1 MALLAAIAILAG
13 AAIALEILLM
23 RLFSILL
30 WHHFA
35 YMIISVALL
44 GIGASGTFLVFAKGF
59 LARRFTAAFAGF
71 GILFAV
77 SAVGCFVLA
86 QRVPFNPLEVIWDVE
101 QQLHLAQ
108 IQLLL
113 AMPFFAVGAAI
124 GLAFIH
130 GADRIAMLYRAD
142 LLGAGLGAQL
152 IVALLFV
159 AWPQDGL
166 RLVGGLGF
174 AAAAFAAWAG
184 AARRWAIALAALGA
198 ISIAAWPASWLELSP
213 SQYKGLSLA
222 LTAPG
227 ARIVTQRS
235 SPLGLL
241 TVVESPV
248 IPLRHAPGLSLGVT
262 TEPPPQLGIFTDAE
276 SLSPIVH
283 FTGDLGA
290 LAYLDQQTMALPFHL
305 LERPDA
311 LILGAGGGADVLRA
325 LLHGARHVDAV
336 ELNPALLDLVRD
348 DFSDF
353 AGGVYGRAD
362 VTLHAAEARS
372 FVEAGRDRRWDLIQL
387 ALLDSFAAAAA
398 GVQALGE
405 TGLYT
410 VEALQAY
417 LRHLAPGGVL
427 AASRW
432 VRSPP
437 RDAVKLFATAVLALE
452 GMGVRTPGDR
462 LAMLHGWDTATLL
475 IKNGPLTA
483 ADVMAI
489 RAFAEARSF
498 DVAWYPGMPA
508 WEANR
513 FTRLAEPSLHEV
525 STALLGPDRQRF
537 LDDYGFHIVP
547 ATDDQ
552 PYFFRFL
559 KWQLL
564 PELWAL
570 RGQGALTQAD
580 AGYLVVL
587 AVLPLSAAAG
597 LVLILLPLWI
607 LRPRAGGGGAL
618 APWRVAI
625 YFLMLGFAFIFIE
638 ISFIQRFTL
647 FIGHPLAAVAVV
659 LAAFLV
665 FAGLGSGVSQR
676 LSRHRPLAI
685 AIAVAGIVSFAGFYL
700 ILLPFVFPGLI
711 ALPVLAKMMVAVLL
725 IAPLGFAMGLPFPLG
740 LGRVAAEAPGLVPW
754 AWGING
760 CASVVGAVL
769 ASVLAMHLGL
779 AVVVCLALALYAVG
793 AAVFVPASGF
803 RSQRERHRSADRSGG
818 AKGR

>member
-44 GIGASGTFLVFAKGF
+44 GIGASGTFLVFAKDL
-59 LARRFTAAFAGF
+59 LARQFTAAFAGF
-71 GILFAV
+71 GVLFAV
-77 SAVGCFVLA
+77 SAVGCFILA
-86 QRVPFNPLEVIWDVE
+86 QRVPFNPLEVIWDAG
-101 QQLHLAQ
+101 QQVRLAQ

-113 AMPFFAVGAAI
+113 ALPFFAVGAAI

-130 GADRIAMLYRAD
+130 SADRIASLYRAD
-142 LLGAGLGAQL
+142 LLGAGLGAML

-159 AWPQDGL
+159 AWPQDCL

-184 AARRWAIALAALGA
+184 AARRWAIALAAFGA

-213 SQYKGLSLA
+213 SPYKGLNLA

-227 ARIVTQRS
+227 ARVVTQRS

-248 IPLRHAPGLSLGVT
+248 IPLRHAPGLSLGAT

-276 SLSPIVH
+276 SLTPIVR
-283 FTGDLGA
+283 FSGDPGA

-305 LERPDA
+305 LDRPHA

-325 LLHGARHVDAV
+325 LLHEARHVDAV
-336 ELNPALLDLVRD
+336 ELNPAVFDLVRD
-348 DFSDF
+348 DLSDF

-362 VTLHAAEARS
+362 VTLHAAEARG
-372 FVEAGRDRRWDLIQL
+372 FVEASRDRRWDLIQV
-387 ALLDSFAAAAA
+387 ALLDSFTAAAA

-427 AASRW
+427 AATRW

-452 GMGVRTPGDR
+452 AMGVRTPGDR
-462 LAMLHGWDTATLL
+462 LAMIHGWDTATLL
-475 IKNGPLTA
+475 IKNGSLTA
-483 ADVMAI
+483 ADVAAI
-489 RAFAEARSF
+489 RAFAEARAF
-498 DVAWYPGMPA
+498 DVAWYPGMSA
-508 WEANR
+508 AEANR

-525 STALLGPDRQRF
+525 AAALLGPARQRF
-537 LDDYGFHIVP
+537 LDDYGFDIAP
-547 ATDDQ
+547 ATDDR
-552 PYFFRFL
+552 PYFFRFV
-559 KWQLL
+559 KWRLL

-570 RGQGALTQAD
+570 RGQGGLTQAD

-587 AVLPLSAAAG
+587 AALPLSAAAG
-597 LVLILLPLWI
+597 LALILLPLSI
-607 LRPRAGGGGAL
+607 LRPRSGAGGAL
-618 APWRVAI
+618 ARWRVAI

-665 FAGLGSGVSQR
+665 FAGLGSGLSQR
-676 LSRHRPLAI
+676 LSRHRPLAV
-685 AIAVAGIVSFAGFYL
+685 AIAVAGIASLAGLYL
-700 ILLPFVFPGLI
+700 IALPFVFTGLA
-711 ALPVLAKMMVAVLL
+711 ALPVFAKAAVAVLL

-740 LGRVAAEAPGLVPW
+740 LGRVAAEAPGLMPW

-769 ASVLAMHLGL
+769 ASILAMHLGFTI
-779 AVVVCLALALYAVG
+779 VVGLALAFYAVG
-793 AAVFVPASGF
+793 AAIFFLPASG
-803 RSQRERHRSADRSGG
+803 RPSQ
-818 AKGR
+818 